1 MWCHHRDGILQ
12 TLLPRFWTLKWP
24 RWLGEKHQHPATPA
38 FFWLGSS
45 WKQGLVLN
53 IFTISRP
60 GTSDFVIWELW
71 CGWPEEFDC
80 EKKCFDWG
88 CSWGP
93 CGESQARG
101 CEAVEQLRTW
111 KGEVEWHRH
120 VQKPGDSPKLGLR
133 APKVN
138 PEVCPRWTMEADA
151 TSATRHDKRRR
162 RVWLTSR
169 SLWSVGLFEN
179 WIYNPKSNGSRIYH
193 HSPTIFPWYRH
204 YIHKNNGFWGVVSND
219 GYTSYD
225 RWLTCPVGG
234 YLMMIGILILIKS
247 YKPDGARGYSFI

>member
-1 MWCHHRDGILQ
+1 MPSPRRHLTNVVTAVLSLEMTQMTGGININIQLHQ
-12 TLLPRFWTLKWP
+12 RFL
-24 RWLGEKHQHPATPA
+24 
-38 FFWLGSS
+38 LGSS
-45 WKQGLVLN
+45 WKQRLVLN

-80 EKKCFDWG
+80 EKNCFDWG

-111 KGEVEWHRH
+111 KGEVEWHGH

-138 PEVCPRWTMEADA
+138 PEVTDLGGFPNFWSTSHRICSVCPRW
-151 TSATRHDKRRR
+151 
-162 RVWLTSR
+162 
-169 SLWSVGLFEN
+169 
-179 WIYNPKSNGSRIYH
+179 
-193 HSPTIFPWYRH
+193 PWRQMQPLQPGMT
-204 YIHKNNGFWGVVSND
+204 NAGAGFG
-219 GYTSYD
+219 
-225 RWLTCPVGG
+225 
-234 YLMMIGILILIKS
+234 
-247 YKPDGARGYSFI
+247 